1 MNQLNR
7 VIFSSIILLILDS
20 IYLGFNRKTWESQVV
35 KIQRVV
41 MKVKFLPAFLCYILL
56 IFALNYFILRT
67 KRPVLDAF
75 LLGFVIYGV
84 FDLTNLAIFKKYDNM
99 VALMDMLWGGTL
111 FALTAY
117 IIYQF

>member
-41 MKVKFLPAFLCYILL
+41 MKVKFLPAKGL
-56 IFALNYFILRT
+56 
-67 KRPVLDAF
+67 K
-75 LLGFVIYGV
+75 
-84 FDLTNLAIFKKYDNM
+84 
-99 VALMDMLWGGTL
+99 DM
-111 FALTAY
+111 FNR
-117 IIYQF
+117 

>member
-41 MKVKFLPAFLCYILL
+41 MKVKFLPALLCYILL

-67 KRPVLDAF
+67 KRSILDAF
-75 LLGFVIYGV
+75 LNLSHILLPASLGDIYSFIG
-84 FDLTNLAIFKKYDNM
+84 I
-99 VALMDMLWGGTL
+99 LM
-111 FALTAY
+111 F
-117 IIYQF
+117 

>member
-1 MNQLNR
+1 MINTELKN
-7 VIFSSIILLILDS
+7 VTDNEVFSKLKSL
-20 IYLGFNRKTWESQVV
+20 KTNLMFSQDYNPSSS
-35 KIQRVV
+35 K
-41 MKVKFLPAFLCYILL
+41 
-56 IFALNYFILRT
+56 NDT
-67 KRPVLDAF
+67 SKRSVLDAF

>member
-7 VIFSSIILLILDS
+7 VIFSSIILLILGS

-41 MKVKFLPAFLCYILL
+41 MKVKFLPAFLCYVLL

-67 KRPVLDAF
+67 KRSVLDAF

-84 FDLTNLAIFKKYDNM
+84 FDLTNLAIFKKYDSYI
-99 VALMDMLWGGTL
+99 AYIDMIWGGIL
-111 FALTAY
+111 YALTTSL
-117 IIYQF
+117 FMKK